1 MAFLRRDEE
10 IEECKKNFNHIGI
23 YGGTILCRLIG
34 FGEDDENSYYYTM
47 DVDGKKVFN
56 SMVGGFFSIKN
67 IGEEGY
73 TYTNANISYR
83 CPEAKEF
90 TIIDLRNKEEEL

>member
-1 MAFLRRDEE
+1 MELLTREKA

-23 YGGTILCRLIG
+23 YGGFQLCRLIG
-34 FGEDDENSYYYTM
+34 FGEDEDDFYYYTI

-67 IGEEGY
+67 MGEEGY
-73 TYTNANISYR
+73 KYTDVNISYH

-90 TIIDLRNKEEEL
+90 TITDLK

>member
-1 MAFLRRDEE
+1 MAFLSRDEE

-34 FGEDDENSYYYTM
+34 FGEDDEDSYYYTM
-47 DVDGKKVFN
+47 DVDGKKVFC
-56 SMVGGFFSIKN
+56 SMVGEFFSIKN

-73 TYTNANISYR
+73 KYIDANISYH

-90 TIIDLRNKEEEL
+90 TIRNLEEEL